1 MQAQN
6 QKSMEATKERVT
18 DIKKAG
24 TFQIIV
30 FRQGDEEYALHIDQ
44 IKEVVITPSI
54 TRMPQTV
61 SYIKGVANVRGNI
74 IAIIDLE
81 EKFNLR
87 RTNDNP
93 SGKNYTLVVE
103 SEDVKMGVLVRDV
116 PNTLTISEADF
127 DASTSIISDG
137 ASDSNYIKGIVKAN
151 GRLIILIDIF
161 KVIGQEV
168 ITTFSKTSAA

>member
-1 MQAQN
+1 
-6 QKSMEATKERVT
+6 MEATKERAS
-18 DIKKAG
+18 DARKAG

-61 SYIKGVANVRGNI
+61 SYIRGVANVRGNI

-87 RTNDNP
+87 RTNDDP
-93 SGKNYTLVVE
+93 GGKNYTLVIE
-103 SEDVKMGVLVRDV
+103 SEDVKMGVLVREV

-127 DASTSIISDG
+127 DTSTSIISDTAG
-137 ASDSNYIKGIVKAN
+137 DSNYIKGIVKTH
-151 GRLIILIDIF
+151 GKLIILIDIF
-161 KVIGQEV
+161 KVIGQDA